1 MLLPWQ
7 FLCDR
12 VLYFLESVTIK
23 LFLFLLGTMQQQH
36 HSNTYRLLY
45 IPIVFLFLLSFTD
58 CAKKGRPSGGLRDT
72 IAPVILRS
80 APENFTINFK
90 NNEIRITFDEF
101 IKLKDIS
108 KELII
113 SPPLKY
119 APVITPLSV
128 SKVLKIKILDTLKD
142 NTTYSFNFGNS
153 ILDNNEGNLFPNYK
167 YVFSTGSYI
176 DSLTLKGTAV
186 DALLPKTDFPTTVV
200 LYQVDQS
207 YKDSLVFLEK
217 PTYITTTINET
228 NNFELSNLKQG
239 TYQLIALKEQTRNYT
254 FQPKTDKI
262 GFYKDLITIP
272 TDSLFELKLFKEVP
286 DFKPTRPKLES
297 SNRISFGYEGKT
309 DNYQITLLTPME
321 DDFQYQVLKQ
331 PGRDTLNFWFKPK
344 VTKDSLVF
352 VTKNKLQI
360 DTTTVRFRELYSDSL
375 RLTAIND
382 RLISLADTLKL
393 KANTPLVAIS
403 SEKISVVTKD
413 TLAIDFVAQINTK
426 ENAAQ
431 IVFDKQ
437 EEQLYSITLRNG
449 ALTDYLSNTND
460 SIVYRQQVKP
470 IADFAS
476 LNLTL
481 DNADEFPL
489 LIELINEKFK
499 VVKQTYL
506 ETNAPVFFEHISP
519 GKYFIR
525 LIVDQ
530 NKNKIWDPGN
540 FLDKLAPE
548 KVVYYPS
555 IIELRA
561 NWSWSETF
569 TLK

>member
-1 MLLPWQ
+1 
-7 FLCDR
+7 
-12 VLYFLESVTIK
+12 
-23 LFLFLLGTMQQQH
+23 MQQQH

-119 APVITPLSV
+119 PPVITPLSV

-186 DALLPKTDFPTTVV
+186 DALLPKTDFPTTVA

-272 TDSLFELKLFKEVP
+272 TDSLFELRLFKEVP

-309 DNYQITLLTPME
+309 DNYQITLLTPMQ

-382 RLISLADTLKL
+382 RLISLGDTLKL
-393 KANTPLVAIS
+393 KANTPLVAIN

-413 TLAIDFVAQINTK
+413 SLAIDFVAQINTK

-489 LIELINEKFK
+489 LIELIDEKFK

-506 ETNAPVFFEHISP
+506 EANAPVFFKHINP

>member
-1 MLLPWQ
+1 
-7 FLCDR
+7 
-12 VLYFLESVTIK
+12 
-23 LFLFLLGTMQQQH
+23 MQQQH

-80 APENFTINFK
+80 APENFTTNFK

-119 APVITPLSV
+119 APIITPLSV

-153 ILDNNEGNLFPNYK
+153 IQDNNEGNLFPNYK

-176 DSLTLKGTAV
+176 DSLTLKGTAI
-186 DALLPKTDFPTTVV
+186 DALLPVTDFPTTVA

-272 TDSLFELKLFKEVP
+272 TDSLFELRLFKEVP

-309 DNYQITLLTPME
+309 DNYQITLLTQMQE
-321 DDFQYQVLKQ
+321 DFQYRIIKQ

-344 VTKDSLVF
+344 VTEDSLVF

-382 RLISLADTLKL
+382 RLISLGDTLKL
-393 KANTPLVAIS
+393 KANTPLITIN

-413 TLAIDFVAQINTK
+413 SLAIDFVAQINTK

-449 ALTDYLSNTND
+449 ALTDYLSNIND
-460 SIVYRQQVKP
+460 SVVYRQQVKP

-489 LIELINEKFK
+489 LIELIDEKFK

-506 ETNAPVFFEHISP
+506 EANAPVFFEHITP

-548 KVVYYPS
+548 RVVYYPS

>member
-1 MLLPWQ
+1 
-7 FLCDR
+7 
-12 VLYFLESVTIK
+12 
-23 LFLFLLGTMQQQH
+23 MQQQH

-119 APVITPLSV
+119 PPVITPLSV

-186 DALLPKTDFPTTVV
+186 DALLPKTDFPTTVA

-272 TDSLFELKLFKEVP
+272 TDSLFELRLFKEVP

-297 SNRISFGYEGKT
+297 SNRISFGYQGKSE
-309 DNYQITLLTPME
+309 DYQITLLTQME

-382 RLISLADTLKL
+382 RLISLGDTLKL
-393 KANTPLVAIS
+393 KANTPLVAIN

-413 TLAIDFVAQINTK
+413 SLAIDFVAQINTK

-489 LIELINEKFK
+489 LIELIDEKFK
-499 VVKQTYL
+499 VVKQAYL
-506 ETNAPVFFEHISP
+506 EANAPVFFEHINP

-525 LIVDQ
+525 LIMDQ

>member
-1 MLLPWQ
+1 
-7 FLCDR
+7 
-12 VLYFLESVTIK
+12 
-23 LFLFLLGTMQQQH
+23 MQQQH

-119 APVITPLSV
+119 PPVITPLSV

-186 DALLPKTDFPTTVV
+186 DALLPKTDFPTTVA

-217 PTYITTTINET
+217 PTYITTTLDET

-272 TDSLFELKLFKEVP
+272 TDSLFELRLFKEVP

-297 SNRISFGYEGKT
+297 SNRISFGYQGKT

-382 RLISLADTLKL
+382 RLISLGDTLKL
-393 KANTPLVAIS
+393 KANTPLVAIN

-413 TLAIDFVAQINTK
+413 SLAIDFVAQINTK

-489 LIELINEKFK
+489 LIELIDEKFK

-506 ETNAPVFFEHISP
+506 EANAPVFFEHINP
-519 GKYFIR
+519 GNYFIR
-525 LIVDQ
+525 LIMDQ

>member
-1 MLLPWQ
+1 
-7 FLCDR
+7 
-12 VLYFLESVTIK
+12 
-23 LFLFLLGTMQQQH
+23 MQQQH

-80 APENFTINFK
+80 APENFTTNFK

-119 APVITPLSV
+119 PPVITPLSV

-186 DALLPKTDFPTTVV
+186 DALLPKTDFPTTVA

-217 PTYITTTINET
+217 PTYITTTLDET

-272 TDSLFELKLFKEVP
+272 TDSLFELRLFKEVP

-382 RLISLADTLKL
+382 RLISLGDTLKL

-413 TLAIDFVAQINTK
+413 SLAIDFVAQINTK

-489 LIELINEKFK
+489 LIELIDEKFK
-499 VVKQTYL
+499 VVKQVYL
-506 ETNAPVFFEHISP
+506 EANAPVFFKHITP

-525 LIVDQ
+525 LIMDQ

>member
-1 MLLPWQ
+1 
-7 FLCDR
+7 
-12 VLYFLESVTIK
+12 
-23 LFLFLLGTMQQQH
+23 MQQQH

-80 APENFTINFK
+80 APENFTTNFK

-119 APVITPLSV
+119 APIITPLSV

-153 ILDNNEGNLFPNYK
+153 IQDNNEGNLFPNYK

-176 DSLTLKGTAV
+176 DSLTLKGTAI
-186 DALLPKTDFPTTVV
+186 DALHPVTDFPTTVA

-217 PTYITTTINET
+217 PTYITTTISET

-272 TDSLFELKLFKEVP
+272 TDSLFELRLFKEVP

-309 DNYQITLLTPME
+309 DNYQITLLTQMQE
-321 DDFQYQVLKQ
+321 DFQYRIIKQ

-344 VTKDSLVF
+344 VTEDSLVF

-382 RLISLADTLKL
+382 RLISLGDTLKL
-393 KANTPLVAIS
+393 KANTPLITIN

-413 TLAIDFVAQINTK
+413 SLAIDFVAQINTK

-449 ALTDYLSNTND
+449 ALTDYLSNIND
-460 SIVYRQQVKP
+460 SVVYRQQVKP

-489 LIELINEKFK
+489 LIELIDEKFK

-506 ETNAPVFFEHISP
+506 EANAPVFFEHINP

-525 LIVDQ
+525 LIMDQ

-548 KVVYYPS
+548 RVVYYPS

>member
-1 MLLPWQ
+1 
-7 FLCDR
+7 
-12 VLYFLESVTIK
+12 
-23 LFLFLLGTMQQQH
+23 MQQQH

-80 APENFTINFK
+80 APENFTTNFK
-90 NNEIRITFDEF
+90 NNEIRITFNEF

-119 APVITPLSV
+119 APIITPLSV

-153 ILDNNEGNLFPNYK
+153 IQDNNEGNLFPNYK

-176 DSLTLKGTAV
+176 DSLTLKGTAI
-186 DALLPKTDFPTTVV
+186 DALHPVTDFPTTVA

-272 TDSLFELKLFKEVP
+272 TDSLFELRLFKEVP

-309 DNYQITLLTPME
+309 DNYQITLLTQMQE
-321 DDFQYQVLKQ
+321 DFQYRIIKQ

-344 VTKDSLVF
+344 VTEDSLVF

-382 RLISLADTLKL
+382 RLISLGDTLKL
-393 KANTPLVAIS
+393 KANTPLITIN

-413 TLAIDFVAQINTK
+413 SLAIDFVAQINTK

-431 IVFDKQ
+431 IIFDKQ

-489 LIELINEKFK
+489 LIELIDEKFK

-506 ETNAPVFFEHISP
+506 EANTPVFFKHINP

-548 KVVYYPS
+548 RVVYYPS

>member
-1 MLLPWQ
+1 
-7 FLCDR
+7 
-12 VLYFLESVTIK
+12 
-23 LFLFLLGTMQQQH
+23 MQQQH

-80 APENFTINFK
+80 APENFTTNFK

-119 APVITPLSV
+119 APIITPLSV

-153 ILDNNEGNLFPNYK
+153 IQDNNEGNLFPNYK

-176 DSLTLKGTAV
+176 DSLTLKGTAI
-186 DALLPKTDFPTTVV
+186 DALLPVTDFPTTVA

-272 TDSLFELKLFKEVP
+272 TDSLFELRLFKEVP

-309 DNYQITLLTPME
+309 DNYQITLLTQMQE
-321 DDFQYQVLKQ
+321 DFQYRIIKQ

-344 VTKDSLVF
+344 VAEDSLVF

-382 RLISLADTLKL
+382 RLISLGDTLKL
-393 KANTPLVAIS
+393 KANTPLITIN

-413 TLAIDFVAQINTK
+413 SLAIDFVAQINTK

-449 ALTDYLSNTND
+449 ALTDYLSNIND
-460 SIVYRQQVKP
+460 SVVYRQQVKP

-489 LIELINEKFK
+489 LIELIDEKFK

-506 ETNAPVFFEHISP
+506 EANAPVFFEHINP

-548 KVVYYPS
+548 RVVYYPS

>member
-1 MLLPWQ
+1 
-7 FLCDR
+7 
-12 VLYFLESVTIK
+12 
-23 LFLFLLGTMQQQH
+23 MQQQH

-80 APENFTINFK
+80 APENFTTNFK

-119 APVITPLSV
+119 APIITPLSV
-128 SKVLKIKILDTLKD
+128 SKVLKIKILDTLKN

-153 ILDNNEGNLFPNYK
+153 IQDNNEGNLFPNYK

-176 DSLTLKGTAV
+176 DSLTLKGTAI
-186 DALLPKTDFPTTVV
+186 DALLPVTDFPTTVA

-272 TDSLFELKLFKEVP
+272 TDSLFELRLFKEVP

-309 DNYQITLLTPME
+309 DNYQITLLTQMQE
-321 DDFQYQVLKQ
+321 DFQYRIIKQ

-344 VTKDSLVF
+344 VTEDSLVF

-382 RLISLADTLKL
+382 RLISLGDTLKL
-393 KANTPLVAIS
+393 KANTPLITIN

-413 TLAIDFVAQINTK
+413 SLAIDFVAQINTK

-449 ALTDYLSNTND
+449 ALTDYLSNIND
-460 SIVYRQQVKP
+460 SVVYRQQVKP

-489 LIELINEKFK
+489 LIELIDEKFK

-506 ETNAPVFFEHISP
+506 EANAPVFFEHITP

-548 KVVYYPS
+548 RVVYYPS

>member
-1 MLLPWQ
+1 
-7 FLCDR
+7 
-12 VLYFLESVTIK
+12 
-23 LFLFLLGTMQQQH
+23 MQQQH

-80 APENFTINFK
+80 APENFTTNFK

-119 APVITPLSV
+119 PPVITPLSV

-176 DSLTLKGTAV
+176 DSLTLKGTAI
-186 DALLPKTDFPTTVV
+186 DALLPVTDFPTTVA

-272 TDSLFELKLFKEVP
+272 TDSLFELRLFKEVP

-297 SNRISFGYEGKT
+297 SNRISFGYQGKT

-382 RLISLADTLKL
+382 RLISLGDTLKL
-393 KANTPLVAIS
+393 KANTPLVAIN

-413 TLAIDFVAQINTK
+413 SLAIDFVAQINTK

-489 LIELINEKFK
+489 LIELIDEKFK

-506 ETNAPVFFEHISP
+506 EANAPVFFEHINP

>member
-1 MLLPWQ
+1 
-7 FLCDR
+7 
-12 VLYFLESVTIK
+12 
-23 LFLFLLGTMQQQH
+23 MQQQH

-80 APENFTINFK
+80 APENFTTNFK

-119 APVITPLSV
+119 APIITPLSV

-153 ILDNNEGNLFPNYK
+153 IQDNNEGNLFPNYK

-176 DSLTLKGTAV
+176 DSLTLKGTAI
-186 DALLPKTDFPTTVV
+186 DALLPVTDFPTTVA

-272 TDSLFELKLFKEVP
+272 TDSLFELRLFKEVP

-309 DNYQITLLTPME
+309 DNYQITLLTQMQE
-321 DDFQYQVLKQ
+321 DFQYRIIKQ

-344 VTKDSLVF
+344 VTEDSLVF

-360 DTTTVRFRELYSDSL
+360 DTTSVRFRELYSDSL

-382 RLISLADTLKL
+382 RLISLGDTLKL
-393 KANTPLVAIS
+393 KANTPLITIN

-413 TLAIDFVAQINTK
+413 SLAIDFVAQINTK

-449 ALTDYLSNTND
+449 ALTDYLSNIND
-460 SIVYRQQVKP
+460 SVVYRQQVKP

-489 LIELINEKFK
+489 LIELIDEKFK

-506 ETNAPVFFEHISP
+506 EANAPVFFEHINP

-548 KVVYYPS
+548 RVVYYPS

>member
-1 MLLPWQ
+1 
-7 FLCDR
+7 
-12 VLYFLESVTIK
+12 
-23 LFLFLLGTMQQQH
+23 MQQQH

-119 APVITPLSV
+119 APIITPLSV

-186 DALLPKTDFPTTVV
+186 DALLPKTDFPTTVA

-217 PTYITTTINET
+217 PTYITTTLDET

-272 TDSLFELKLFKEVP
+272 TDSLFELRLFKEVP

-309 DNYQITLLTPME
+309 DNYQITLLTPMQ

-382 RLISLADTLKL
+382 RLISLGDTLKL
-393 KANTPLVAIS
+393 KANTPLVAIN

-413 TLAIDFVAQINTK
+413 SLAIDFVAQINTK

-489 LIELINEKFK
+489 LIELIDEKFK

-506 ETNAPVFFEHISP
+506 EANAPVFFEHITP

-548 KVVYYPS
+548 RVVYYPS

>member
-1 MLLPWQ
+1 
-7 FLCDR
+7 
-12 VLYFLESVTIK
+12 
-23 LFLFLLGTMQQQH
+23 MQQQH

-80 APENFTINFK
+80 APENFTTNFK

-119 APVITPLSV
+119 PPVITPLSV

-186 DALLPKTDFPTTVV
+186 DALLPKTDFPTTVA

-217 PTYITTTINET
+217 PTYITTTLDET

-272 TDSLFELKLFKEVP
+272 TDSLFELRLFKEVP

-309 DNYQITLLTPME
+309 DNYQITLLTQME

-382 RLISLADTLKL
+382 RLISLGDTLKL

-413 TLAIDFVAQINTK
+413 SLAIDFVAQINTK

-489 LIELINEKFK
+489 LIELIDEKFK
-499 VVKQTYL
+499 VVKQVYL
-506 ETNAPVFFEHISP
+506 EANAPVFFKHITP

-525 LIVDQ
+525 LIMDQ

>member
-1 MLLPWQ
+1 
-7 FLCDR
+7 
-12 VLYFLESVTIK
+12 
-23 LFLFLLGTMQQQH
+23 MQQQH

-80 APENFTINFK
+80 APENFTTNFK

-119 APVITPLSV
+119 APIITPLSV
-128 SKVLKIKILDTLKD
+128 SKVLKIKILDTLKN

-153 ILDNNEGNLFPNYK
+153 IQDNNEGNLFPNYK

-176 DSLTLKGTAV
+176 DSLTLKGTAI
-186 DALLPKTDFPTTVV
+186 DALLPVTDFPTTVA

-272 TDSLFELKLFKEVP
+272 TDSLFELRLFKEVP

-344 VTKDSLVF
+344 VTEDSLVF

-382 RLISLADTLKL
+382 RLISLGDTLKL
-393 KANTPLVAIS
+393 KANTPLITIN

-413 TLAIDFVAQINTK
+413 SLAIDFVAQINTK

-449 ALTDYLSNTND
+449 ALTDYLSNIND
-460 SIVYRQQVKP
+460 SVVYRQQVKP

-489 LIELINEKFK
+489 LIELIDEKFK

-506 ETNAPVFFEHISP
+506 EANAPVFFEHINP

-548 KVVYYPS
+548 RVVYYPS

>member
-1 MLLPWQ
+1 
-7 FLCDR
+7 
-12 VLYFLESVTIK
+12 
-23 LFLFLLGTMQQQH
+23 MQQQH

-80 APENFTINFK
+80 APENFTTNFK

-119 APVITPLSV
+119 APIITPLSV

-153 ILDNNEGNLFPNYK
+153 IQDNNEGNLFPNYK

-186 DALLPKTDFPTTVV
+186 DALLPVTDFPTTVA

-272 TDSLFELKLFKEVP
+272 TDSLFELRLFKEVP

-297 SNRISFGYEGKT
+297 SNRISFGYEGKA
-309 DNYQITLLTPME
+309 DNYQITLLTQMQE
-321 DDFQYQVLKQ
+321 DFQYRIIKQ

-344 VTKDSLVF
+344 VTEDSLVF

-382 RLISLADTLKL
+382 RLISLGDTLKL
-393 KANTPLVAIS
+393 KANTPLITIN

-413 TLAIDFVAQINTK
+413 SLAIDFVAQINTK

-449 ALTDYLSNTND
+449 ALTDYLSNIND
-460 SIVYRQQVKP
+460 SVVYRQQVKP

-489 LIELINEKFK
+489 LIELIDEKFK

-506 ETNAPVFFEHISP
+506 EANAPVFFEHINP

-548 KVVYYPS
+548 RVVYYPS

>member
-1 MLLPWQ
+1 
-7 FLCDR
+7 
-12 VLYFLESVTIK
+12 
-23 LFLFLLGTMQQQH
+23 MQQQH

-119 APVITPLSV
+119 PPVITPLSV

-153 ILDNNEGNLFPNYK
+153 ILVNNEGNLFPNYK

-186 DALLPKTDFPTTVV
+186 DALLPKTDFPTTVA

-217 PTYITTTINET
+217 PTYITTTLDET

-272 TDSLFELKLFKEVP
+272 TDSLFELRLFKEVP

-297 SNRISFGYEGKT
+297 SNRISFGYQGKSE
-309 DNYQITLLTPME
+309 DYQITLLTQME

-382 RLISLADTLKL
+382 RLISLGDTLKL

-489 LIELINEKFK
+489 LIELIDEKFK

-506 ETNAPVFFEHISP
+506 EANAPVFFEHINP

-548 KVVYYPS
+548 RVVYYPS

>member
-1 MLLPWQ
+1 
-7 FLCDR
+7 
-12 VLYFLESVTIK
+12 
-23 LFLFLLGTMQQQH
+23 MQQQH

-80 APENFTINFK
+80 APENFTTNFK

-108 KELII
+108 KELIT

-186 DALLPKTDFPTTVV
+186 DALLPVTDFPTTVA

-272 TDSLFELKLFKEVP
+272 TDSLFELRLFKEVP

-382 RLISLADTLKL
+382 RLISLGDTLKL
-393 KANTPLVAIS
+393 KANTPLVAIN

-413 TLAIDFVAQINTK
+413 SLAIDFVAQINTK

-489 LIELINEKFK
+489 LIELIDEKFK

-506 ETNAPVFFEHISP
+506 EANAPVFFEHINP

>member
-1 MLLPWQ
+1 
-7 FLCDR
+7 
-12 VLYFLESVTIK
+12 
-23 LFLFLLGTMQQQH
+23 MQQQH

-80 APENFTINFK
+80 APENFTTNFK

-119 APVITPLSV
+119 TPVITPLSV

-186 DALLPKTDFPTTVV
+186 DALLPKTDFPTTVA

-272 TDSLFELKLFKEVP
+272 TDSLFELRLFKEVP

-297 SNRISFGYEGKT
+297 SNRISFGYQGKT
-309 DNYQITLLTPME
+309 DNYQITLLTQME

-382 RLISLADTLKL
+382 RLISLGDTLKL
-393 KANTPLVAIS
+393 KANTPLVAIN

-413 TLAIDFVAQINTK
+413 SLAIDFVAQINTK

-489 LIELINEKFK
+489 LIELIDEKFK

-506 ETNAPVFFEHISP
+506 EANAPVFFEHINP

-530 NKNKIWDPGN
+530 NKNKVWDPGN

>member
-1 MLLPWQ
+1 
-7 FLCDR
+7 
-12 VLYFLESVTIK
+12 
-23 LFLFLLGTMQQQH
+23 MQQQH

-80 APENFTINFK
+80 APENFTTNFK

-119 APVITPLSV
+119 PPVITPLSV

-186 DALLPKTDFPTTVV
+186 DALLPKTDFPTTVA

-272 TDSLFELKLFKEVP
+272 TDSLFELRLFKEVP

-309 DNYQITLLTPME
+309 DNYQITLLTQME

-382 RLISLADTLKL
+382 RLISLGDTLKL

-413 TLAIDFVAQINTK
+413 SLAIDFVAQINTK

-489 LIELINEKFK
+489 LIELIDEKFK

-506 ETNAPVFFEHISP
+506 EANAPVFFEHINP

-525 LIVDQ
+525 LIMDQ

>member
-1 MLLPWQ
+1 
-7 FLCDR
+7 
-12 VLYFLESVTIK
+12 
-23 LFLFLLGTMQQQH
+23 MQQQH

-119 APVITPLSV
+119 PPVITPLSV

-176 DSLTLKGTAV
+176 DSLTLKGTAI
-186 DALLPKTDFPTTVV
+186 DALLPKTDFPTTVA

-272 TDSLFELKLFKEVP
+272 TDSLFELRLFKEVP

-382 RLISLADTLKL
+382 RLISLGDTLKL
-393 KANTPLVAIS
+393 KANTPLVAIN

-413 TLAIDFVAQINTK
+413 SLAIDFVAQINTK

-489 LIELINEKFK
+489 LIELIDEKFK

-506 ETNAPVFFEHISP
+506 EANAPVFFEHITP

-525 LIVDQ
+525 LIMDQ

-548 KVVYYPS
+548 RVVYYPS

>member
-1 MLLPWQ
+1 
-7 FLCDR
+7 
-12 VLYFLESVTIK
+12 
-23 LFLFLLGTMQQQH
+23 MQQQH

-262 GFYKDLITIP
+262 GFYKDHITIP
-272 TDSLFELKLFKEVP
+272 TDSLFELRLFKEVP

-297 SNRISFGYEGKT
+297 SNRISFGYQGKT
-309 DNYQITLLTPME
+309 EGYQITLITPME

-393 KANTPLVAIS
+393 KANTPLVAIN

-489 LIELINEKFK
+489 LIELIDEKFK

-506 ETNAPVFFEHISP
+506 EANAPVFFKHISP

-548 KVVYYPS
+548 RVVYYPS

>member
-1 MLLPWQ
+1 
-7 FLCDR
+7 
-12 VLYFLESVTIK
+12 
-23 LFLFLLGTMQQQH
+23 MQQQH

-80 APENFTINFK
+80 APENFTTNFK

-119 APVITPLSV
+119 PPVITPLSV

-176 DSLTLKGTAV
+176 DSLTLKGTAI
-186 DALLPKTDFPTTVV
+186 DALLPVTDFPTTVA

-272 TDSLFELKLFKEVP
+272 TDSLFELRLFKEVP

-309 DNYQITLLTPME
+309 DNYQITLLTQMQE
-321 DDFQYQVLKQ
+321 DFQYRIIKQ

-344 VTKDSLVF
+344 VTEDSLVF

-382 RLISLADTLKL
+382 RLISLGDTLKL
-393 KANTPLVAIS
+393 KANTPLVAIN
-403 SEKISVVTKD
+403 SEKISIVTKD
-413 TLAIDFVAQINTK
+413 SLAIDFVAQINTK

-489 LIELINEKFK
+489 LIELIDEKFK

-506 ETNAPVFFEHISP
+506 EANAPVFFEHINP

>member
-1 MLLPWQ
+1 
-7 FLCDR
+7 
-12 VLYFLESVTIK
+12 
-23 LFLFLLGTMQQQH
+23 MQQQY
-36 HSNTYRLLY
+36 HSKTYRLLY

-80 APENFTINFK
+80 VPDNYTSNFK

-119 APVITPLSV
+119 PPVITPLSV

-176 DSLTLKGTAV
+176 DSLYLKGSV
-186 DALLPKTDFPTTVV
+186 IDALLPQTDLPTT
-200 LYQVDQS
+200 LMLHKVDQA
-207 YKDSLVFLEK
+207 YNDSLVYLEK
-217 PTYITTTINET
+217 PTYITTTTDQT
-228 NNFELSNLKQG
+228 NNFEFRNLKEG
-239 TYQLIALKEQTRNYT
+239 TYQLIALKEQTRNFT

-272 TDSLFELKLFKEVP
+272 TDSAFELKLFKEVP
-286 DFKPTRPKLES
+286 DFKPIRPKLES
-297 SNRISFGYEGKT
+297 SNRIAFGYEGKPDT
-309 DNYQITLLTPME
+309 YQISLLTPMQE
-321 DDFQYQVLKQ
+321 DFQYRVIKQ
-331 PGRDTLNFWFKPK
+331 PGKDTLNFWFKPK
-344 VTKDSLVF
+344 ITKDSLVF
-352 VTKNKLQI
+352 VTKNNLQI

-375 RLTAIND
+375 RLTAINN
-382 RLISLADTLKL
+382 RWISLEDTLKL
-393 KANTPLVAIS
+393 KANTPLVAIDA
-403 SEKISVVTKD
+403 EKISVQTKD
-413 TLAIDFVAQINTK
+413 SLAIDFTAQLNLK
-426 ENAAQ
+426 ENTAQ

-437 EEQLYSITLRNG
+437 EEQLYRITLGQG
-449 ALTDYLSNTND
+449 ALTDYLENISD
-460 SIVYRQQVKP
+460 SIAFKQQVKP
-470 IADFAS
+470 TADFAS
-476 LNLTL
+476 VFLTL

-489 LIELINEKFK
+489 LIELVNKKFE
-499 VVKQTYL
+499 VVRQAYL
-506 ETNAPVFFEHISP
+506 ESNSPVVFKYVNP
-519 GKYFIR
+519 GNYFIR
-525 LIVDQ
+525 LVMDQ
-530 NKNKIWDPGN
+530 NKNKIWDSGN
-540 FLDKLAPE
+540 FLEKRAPE
-548 KVVYYPS
+548 RVVYYPS

-569 TLK
+569 RLK

>member
-1 MLLPWQ
+1 
-7 FLCDR
+7 
-12 VLYFLESVTIK
+12 
-23 LFLFLLGTMQQQH
+23 MQQQH
-36 HSNTYRLLY
+36 RSKTYRLLY

-80 APENFTINFK
+80 APENFTTNFK

-108 KELII
+108 KELIV

-119 APVITPLSV
+119 APEITPLSV

-186 DALLPKTDFPTTVV
+186 DALLPETDFPVSVV
-200 LYQVDQS
+200 LYEVDQNYS
-207 YKDSLVFLEK
+207 DSLVLLEK
-217 PTYITTTINET
+217 PTYITTTKDNT
-228 NNFELSNLKQG
+228 SSFELSNLKKG

-262 GFYKDLITIP
+262 AFYKDLITIP

-297 SNRISFGYEGKT
+297 NNRISFGYQGKT
-309 DNYQITLLTPME
+309 DNFQITLLTPME
-321 DDFQYQVLKQ
+321 DDFQYRIIKQ

-352 VTKNKLQI
+352 VTKNNLQI

-375 RLTAIND
+375 RLTAINN
-382 RLISLADTLKL
+382 RLISLEDTLKL
-393 KANTPLVAIS
+393 NANTPLIAIN
-403 SEKISVVTKD
+403 SEKISVITKD
-413 TLAIDFVAQINTK
+413 TLAVDFTAQINLK
-426 ENAAQ
+426 QNAAQ
-431 IVFDKQ
+431 IIFDKQ
-437 EEQLYSITLRNG
+437 EEQLYSITLRDG
-449 ALTDYLSNTND
+449 ALADYLGNMND
-460 SIVYRQQVKP
+460 SIVFKQQVKP
-470 IADFAS
+470 TADFAS

-481 DNADEFPL
+481 ANADEFPL
-489 LIELINEKFK
+489 LIELVNEKFE

-506 ETNAPVFFEHISP
+506 ESNSPVFFQYINP
-519 GKYFIR
+519 GNYFIR
-525 LIVDQ
+525 LILDQ

-540 FLDKLAPE
+540 FLEKLAPE

>member
-1 MLLPWQ
+1 
-7 FLCDR
+7 
-12 VLYFLESVTIK
+12 
-23 LFLFLLGTMQQQH
+23 MQQQH

-186 DALLPKTDFPTTVV
+186 DALLPKTDFPTTVA

-217 PTYITTTINET
+217 PTYITTTLDET

-272 TDSLFELKLFKEVP
+272 TDSLFELRLFKEVP

-382 RLISLADTLKL
+382 RLISLGDTLKL
-393 KANTPLVAIS
+393 KANTPLVAIN

-413 TLAIDFVAQINTK
+413 SLAIDFVAQINTK

-489 LIELINEKFK
+489 LIELIDEKFK

-506 ETNAPVFFEHISP
+506 EANAPVFFEHITP

>member
-1 MLLPWQ
+1 
-7 FLCDR
+7 
-12 VLYFLESVTIK
+12 
-23 LFLFLLGTMQQQH
+23 MQQQH
-36 HSNTYRLLY
+36 RSKTYRLLY

-80 APENFTINFK
+80 APENFTTNFK

-108 KELII
+108 KELIV

-119 APVITPLSV
+119 APEITPLSV

-186 DALLPKTDFPTTVV
+186 DALLPETDFPVSVV
-200 LYQVDQS
+200 LYEVDQNYS
-207 YKDSLVFLEK
+207 DSLVLLEK
-217 PTYITTTINET
+217 PTYITTTKDNT
-228 NNFELSNLKQG
+228 SSFELSNLKKG
-239 TYQLIALKEQTRNYT
+239 IYQLIALKEQTRNYT

-262 GFYKDLITIP
+262 AFYKDLITIP
-272 TDSLFELKLFKEVP
+272 TDSLFELKLFKEVL

-297 SNRISFGYEGKT
+297 NNRISFGYQGKT
-309 DNYQITLLTPME
+309 DNFQITLLTPME
-321 DDFQYQVLKQ
+321 DDFQYRIIKQ

-352 VTKNKLQI
+352 VTKNNLQI

-375 RLTAIND
+375 RLTAINN
-382 RLISLADTLKL
+382 RLISLEDTLKL
-393 KANTPLVAIS
+393 NANTPLIAIN
-403 SEKISVVTKD
+403 SEKISVITKD
-413 TLAIDFVAQINTK
+413 TLAVDFTAQINLK
-426 ENAAQ
+426 QNAAQ
-431 IVFDKQ
+431 IIFDKQ
-437 EEQLYSITLRNG
+437 EEQLYSITLRDG
-449 ALTDYLSNTND
+449 ALADYLGNTND
-460 SIVYRQQVKP
+460 SIVFKQQVKP
-470 IADFAS
+470 TADFAS

-481 DNADEFPL
+481 ANADEFPL
-489 LIELINEKFK
+489 LIELVNEKFE

-506 ETNAPVFFEHISP
+506 ESNSPVFFEYINP
-519 GKYFIR
+519 GNYFIR
-525 LIVDQ
+525 LILDQ

-540 FLDKLAPE
+540 FLEKLAPE

>member
-1 MLLPWQ
+1 
-7 FLCDR
+7 
-12 VLYFLESVTIK
+12 
-23 LFLFLLGTMQQQH
+23 MQQQH

-80 APENFTINFK
+80 APENFTTNFK

-186 DALLPKTDFPTTVV
+186 DALLPVTDFPTTVA

-272 TDSLFELKLFKEVP
+272 TDSLFELRLFKEVP

-309 DNYQITLLTPME
+309 DNYQITLLTQMQE
-321 DDFQYQVLKQ
+321 DFQYRIIKQ

-382 RLISLADTLKL
+382 RLISLGDTLKL
-393 KANTPLVAIS
+393 KANTPLVAIN

-413 TLAIDFVAQINTK
+413 SLAIDFVAQINTK

-489 LIELINEKFK
+489 LIELIDEKFK

-506 ETNAPVFFEHISP
+506 EANAPVFFEHINP

-548 KVVYYPS
+548 RVVYYPS

>member
-1 MLLPWQ
+1 
-7 FLCDR
+7 
-12 VLYFLESVTIK
+12 
-23 LFLFLLGTMQQQH
+23 MQQQH

-119 APVITPLSV
+119 APIITPLSV

-186 DALLPKTDFPTTVV
+186 DALLPKTDFPTTVA

-217 PTYITTTINET
+217 PTYITTTLDET

-272 TDSLFELKLFKEVP
+272 TDSLFELRLFKEVP

-382 RLISLADTLKL
+382 RLISLGDTLKL
-393 KANTPLVAIS
+393 KANTPLVAIN

-413 TLAIDFVAQINTK
+413 SLAIDFVAQINTK

-489 LIELINEKFK
+489 LIELIDEKFK

-506 ETNAPVFFEHISP
+506 EANAPVFFEHITP

-548 KVVYYPS
+548 RVVYYPS

>member
-1 MLLPWQ
+1 
-7 FLCDR
+7 
-12 VLYFLESVTIK
+12 
-23 LFLFLLGTMQQQH
+23 MQQQH

-80 APENFTINFK
+80 APENFTTNFK

-119 APVITPLSV
+119 APIITPLSV

-153 ILDNNEGNLFPNYK
+153 IQDNNEGNLFPNYK

-176 DSLTLKGTAV
+176 DSLTLKGTAI
-186 DALLPKTDFPTTVV
+186 DALLPVTDFPTTVA

-272 TDSLFELKLFKEVP
+272 TDSLFELRLFKEVP

-309 DNYQITLLTPME
+309 DNYQITLLTQMQE
-321 DDFQYQVLKQ
+321 DFQYQVLKQ

-382 RLISLADTLKL
+382 RLISLGDTLKL
-393 KANTPLVAIS
+393 KANTPLITIN

-413 TLAIDFVAQINTK
+413 SLAIDFVAQINTK

-449 ALTDYLSNTND
+449 ALTDYLSNIND
-460 SIVYRQQVKP
+460 SVVYRQQVKP

-489 LIELINEKFK
+489 LIELIDEKFK

-506 ETNAPVFFEHISP
+506 EANAPVFFEHITP

-548 KVVYYPS
+548 RVVYYPS

>member
-1 MLLPWQ
+1 
-7 FLCDR
+7 
-12 VLYFLESVTIK
+12 
-23 LFLFLLGTMQQQH
+23 MQQQH

-80 APENFTINFK
+80 APENFTTNFK

-119 APVITPLSV
+119 PPVITPLSV

-176 DSLTLKGTAV
+176 DSLTLKGTAI
-186 DALLPKTDFPTTVV
+186 DALLPVTDFPTTVA

-272 TDSLFELKLFKEVP
+272 TDSLFELRLFKEVP

-309 DNYQITLLTPME
+309 DNYQITLLTQMQE
-321 DDFQYQVLKQ
+321 DFQYRIIKQ

-382 RLISLADTLKL
+382 RLISLGDTLKL

-413 TLAIDFVAQINTK
+413 SLAIDFVAQINTK

-489 LIELINEKFK
+489 LIELIDEKFK

-506 ETNAPVFFEHISP
+506 EANAPVFFEHINP

>member
-1 MLLPWQ
+1 
-7 FLCDR
+7 
-12 VLYFLESVTIK
+12 
-23 LFLFLLGTMQQQH
+23 MQQQH

-80 APENFTINFK
+80 APENFTTNFK
-90 NNEIRITFDEF
+90 NNEIRITFNEF

-119 APVITPLSV
+119 APIITPLSV

-153 ILDNNEGNLFPNYK
+153 IQDNNEGNLFPNYK

-176 DSLTLKGTAV
+176 DSLTLKGTAI
-186 DALLPKTDFPTTVV
+186 DALLPVTDFPTTVA

-272 TDSLFELKLFKEVP
+272 TDSLFELRLFKEVP

-382 RLISLADTLKL
+382 RLISLGDTLKL
-393 KANTPLVAIS
+393 KANTPLVAIN

-413 TLAIDFVAQINTK
+413 SLAIDFVAQINTK

-449 ALTDYLSNTND
+449 ALTDYLSNIND
-460 SIVYRQQVKP
+460 SVVYRQQVKP

-489 LIELINEKFK
+489 LIELIDEKFK

-506 ETNAPVFFEHISP
+506 EANAPVFFEHITP

-548 KVVYYPS
+548 RVVYYPS

>member
-1 MLLPWQ
+1 
-7 FLCDR
+7 
-12 VLYFLESVTIK
+12 
-23 LFLFLLGTMQQQH
+23 MQQQH

-80 APENFTINFK
+80 APENFTTNFK

-119 APVITPLSV
+119 APIITPLSV

-186 DALLPKTDFPTTVV
+186 DALLPVTDFPTTVA

-272 TDSLFELKLFKEVP
+272 TDSLFELRLFKEVP

-382 RLISLADTLKL
+382 RLISLGDTLKL
-393 KANTPLVAIS
+393 KANTPLVAIN

-413 TLAIDFVAQINTK
+413 SLAIDFVAQINTK

-489 LIELINEKFK
+489 LIELIDEKFK

-506 ETNAPVFFEHISP
+506 EANAPVFFEHINP

>member
-1 MLLPWQ
+1 
-7 FLCDR
+7 
-12 VLYFLESVTIK
+12 
-23 LFLFLLGTMQQQH
+23 MQQQH

-80 APENFTINFK
+80 APENFTTNFK

-119 APVITPLSV
+119 PPVITPLSV

-186 DALLPKTDFPTTVV
+186 DALLPKTDFPTTVA

-217 PTYITTTINET
+217 PTYITTTLDET

-272 TDSLFELKLFKEVP
+272 TDSLFELRLFKEVP

-309 DNYQITLLTPME
+309 DNYQITLLTQME

-382 RLISLADTLKL
+382 RLISLGDTLKL

-413 TLAIDFVAQINTK
+413 SLAIDFVAQINTK

-489 LIELINEKFK
+489 LIELIDEKFK

-506 ETNAPVFFEHISP
+506 EANAPVFFEHINP

-530 NKNKIWDPGN
+530 NKNKVWDPGN

>member
-1 MLLPWQ
+1 
-7 FLCDR
+7 
-12 VLYFLESVTIK
+12 
-23 LFLFLLGTMQQQH
+23 MQQQH

-80 APENFTINFK
+80 APENFTTNFK

-119 APVITPLSV
+119 APIITPLSV
-128 SKVLKIKILDTLKD
+128 SKVLKIKILDTLKN

-153 ILDNNEGNLFPNYK
+153 IQDNNEGNLFPNYK

-176 DSLTLKGTAV
+176 DSLTLKGTAI
-186 DALLPKTDFPTTVV
+186 DALLPVTDFPTTVA

-207 YKDSLVFLEK
+207 YKDSLVILEK

-272 TDSLFELKLFKEVP
+272 TDSLFELRLFKEVP

-309 DNYQITLLTPME
+309 DNYQITLLTQMQE
-321 DDFQYQVLKQ
+321 DFQYRIIKQ

-344 VTKDSLVF
+344 VTEDSLVF

-382 RLISLADTLKL
+382 RLISLGDTLKL
-393 KANTPLVAIS
+393 KANTPLITIN

-413 TLAIDFVAQINTK
+413 SLAIDFVAQINTK

-449 ALTDYLSNTND
+449 ALTDYLSNIND
-460 SIVYRQQVKP
+460 SVVYRQQVKP

-489 LIELINEKFK
+489 LIELIDEKFK

-506 ETNAPVFFEHISP
+506 EANAPVFFEHINP

-548 KVVYYPS
+548 RVVYYPS

>member
-1 MLLPWQ
+1 
-7 FLCDR
+7 
-12 VLYFLESVTIK
+12 
-23 LFLFLLGTMQQQH
+23 MQQQH

-80 APENFTINFK
+80 APENFTTNFK

-119 APVITPLSV
+119 PPVITPLSV

-186 DALLPKTDFPTTVV
+186 DALLPKTDFPTTVA

-217 PTYITTTINET
+217 PTYITTTLDET

-272 TDSLFELKLFKEVP
+272 TDSLFELRLFKEVP

-297 SNRISFGYEGKT
+297 SNRISFGYQGKT

-382 RLISLADTLKL
+382 RLISLGDTLKL
-393 KANTPLVAIS
+393 KANTPLVAIN

-413 TLAIDFVAQINTK
+413 SLAIDFVAQINTK

-489 LIELINEKFK
+489 LIELIDEKFK
-499 VVKQTYL
+499 VVKQAYL
-506 ETNAPVFFEHISP
+506 EANAPVFFEHINP

-525 LIVDQ
+525 LIMDQ

>member
-1 MLLPWQ
+1 
-7 FLCDR
+7 
-12 VLYFLESVTIK
+12 
-23 LFLFLLGTMQQQH
+23 MQQQH

-80 APENFTINFK
+80 APENFTTNFK

-119 APVITPLSV
+119 PPVITPLSV

-186 DALLPKTDFPTTVV
+186 DALLPKTDFPTTVA

-217 PTYITTTINET
+217 PTYITTTLDET

-272 TDSLFELKLFKEVP
+272 TDSLFELRLFKEVP

-309 DNYQITLLTPME
+309 DNYQITLLTQME

-382 RLISLADTLKL
+382 RLISLGDTLKL

-413 TLAIDFVAQINTK
+413 SLAIDFVAQINTK

-489 LIELINEKFK
+489 LIELIDEKFK

-506 ETNAPVFFEHISP
+506 EANAPVFFEHINP

-525 LIVDQ
+525 LIMDQ

>member
-1 MLLPWQ
+1 
-7 FLCDR
+7 
-12 VLYFLESVTIK
+12 
-23 LFLFLLGTMQQQH
+23 MQQQH

-80 APENFTINFK
+80 APENFTTNFK

-119 APVITPLSV
+119 APIITPLSV

-153 ILDNNEGNLFPNYK
+153 IQDNNEGNLFPNYK

-176 DSLTLKGTAV
+176 DSLTLKGTAI
-186 DALLPKTDFPTTVV
+186 DALLPVTDFPTTVA

-272 TDSLFELKLFKEVP
+272 TDSLFELRLFKEVP

-309 DNYQITLLTPME
+309 DNYQITLLTPMQ

-382 RLISLADTLKL
+382 RLISLGDTLKL
-393 KANTPLVAIS
+393 KANTPLITIN

-413 TLAIDFVAQINTK
+413 SLAIDFVAQINTK

-489 LIELINEKFK
+489 LIELIDEKFK

-506 ETNAPVFFEHISP
+506 EANAPVFFEHINP

-548 KVVYYPS
+548 RVVYYPS

>member
-1 MLLPWQ
+1 
-7 FLCDR
+7 
-12 VLYFLESVTIK
+12 
-23 LFLFLLGTMQQQH
+23 MQQQH

-80 APENFTINFK
+80 APENFTTNFK

-119 APVITPLSV
+119 APIITPLSV
-128 SKVLKIKILDTLKD
+128 SKVLKIKILDTLKN

-153 ILDNNEGNLFPNYK
+153 IQDNNEGNLFPNYK

-176 DSLTLKGTAV
+176 DSLTLKGTAI
-186 DALLPKTDFPTTVV
+186 DALLPVTDFPTTVA

-272 TDSLFELKLFKEVP
+272 TDSLFELRLFKEVP

-309 DNYQITLLTPME
+309 DNYQITLLTQMQE
-321 DDFQYQVLKQ
+321 DFQYRIIKQ

-344 VTKDSLVF
+344 VTEDSLVF
-352 VTKNKLQI
+352 VTRNKLQI

-382 RLISLADTLKL
+382 RLISLGDTLKL
-393 KANTPLVAIS
+393 KANTPLITIN

-413 TLAIDFVAQINTK
+413 SLAIDFVAQINTK

-449 ALTDYLSNTND
+449 ALTDYLSNIND
-460 SIVYRQQVKP
+460 SVVYRQQVKP

-489 LIELINEKFK
+489 LIELIDEKFK

-506 ETNAPVFFEHISP
+506 EANAPVFFEHINP

-548 KVVYYPS
+548 RVVYYPS